1 MSLFNKIF
9 GCESARSR
17 KLSLGLK
24 VKLDFYTFAKVFPLL
39 AVIRQCEL
47 RLRLV
52 AIVLKD

>member
-1 MSLFNKIF
+1 MSLFNKIC
-9 GCESARSR
+9 GCESAR

-52 AIVLKD
+52 AIVLKA

>member
-1 MSLFNKIF
+1 MSLFNKIC

-52 AIVLKD
+52 AIVLKA